1 MAEKLKTAILFFPD
15 GKTAWKLRNV
25 GSESRFLDYG
35 RKVGAS
41 YVNFYDKETRQF
53 IKRVNLS

>member
-15 GKTAWKLRNV
+15 NKTVWKLRNI
-25 GSESRFLDYG
+25 GSETRFLDYG

-53 IKRVNLS
+53 IKRVNLC

>member
-1 MAEKLKTAILFFPD
+1 MLEKLKTAILFFPD

-25 GSESRFLDYG
+25 GSESRFLDYAL
-35 RKVGAS
+35 KVGAS

>member
-1 MAEKLKTAILFFPD
+1 MTEKLKTAILFFPD

-25 GSESRFLDYG
+25 VSESRFLDYG